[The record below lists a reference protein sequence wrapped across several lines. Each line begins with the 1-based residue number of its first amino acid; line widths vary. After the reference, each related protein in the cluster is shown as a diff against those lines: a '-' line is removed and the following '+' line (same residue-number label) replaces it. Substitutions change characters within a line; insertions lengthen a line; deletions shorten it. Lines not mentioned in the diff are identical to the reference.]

1 MHAFWL
7 KRAADITDVFRLV
20 PHVQQPLR
28 FLTHAMCRSPQV
40 TWAASRSHGG
50 DGCPAHGNADSA
62 AGWRCPGFPSP
73 LLKKGAMLLLS

>member
-40 TWAASRSHGG
+40 TRAASRSHGG
-50 DGCPAHGNADSA
+50 GTA
-62 AGWRCPGFPSP
+62 ALRTAMQTALLGGDARDFLLPS
-73 LLKKGAMLLLS
+73 